1 MESERVD
8 LNLDDLEKV
17 SGGKEYELKGYGKVK
32 CKECSNTDLTFLDAC
47 RSESVNV
54 LTFRCKYCGTTT
66 EIKTA
71 VE

>member
-1 MESERVD
+1 MESERVN

-17 SGGKEYELKGYGKVK
+17 SGGIEYELKGYGKVK
-32 CKECSNTDLTFLDAC
+32 CKDCSNTDLTLLGAR

-54 LTFRCKYCGTTT
+54 LTFRCKYCGSTT
-66 EIKTA
+66 EITNA